1 VWENK
6 SLIICCAGG
15 RLPKF
20 EIFCVIT
27 CGLTTHKI
35 SIAAPAEGP
44 FIHYNKE
51 NYVEGRLEGWGDI
64 FRDLVRSKLVIMPM
78 SAFSGQRK
86 CHRGKESPNFLRIVY
101 VVLLRPIISHLKD
114 KSLEPIISLQRDS
127 SLSKCSKKTL

>member
-1 VWENK
+1 
-6 SLIICCAGG
+6 LCAGG

-78 SAFSGQRK
+78 SAFSGQENVTK
-86 CHRGKESPNFLRIVY
+86 FSTDCLRG
-101 VVLLRPIISHLKD
+101 VVAANNIT
-114 KSLEPIISLQRDS
+114 LEG
-127 SLSKCSKKTL
+127 

>member
-1 VWENK
+1 
-6 SLIICCAGG
+6 LCAGG

-44 FIHYNKE
+44 FIHYNKG

-78 SAFSGQRK
+78 SAFSGQENVTK
-86 CHRGKESPNFLRIVY
+86 AKFSTDCLRG
-101 VVLLRPIISHLKD
+101 VVAANNIT
-114 KSLEPIISLQRDS
+114 LEG
-127 SLSKCSKKTL
+127 

>member
-1 VWENK
+1 M
-6 SLIICCAGG
+6 CAGG

-78 SAFSGQRK
+78 SAFSGNV
-86 CHRGKESPNFLRIVY
+86 HRGKKSPSFFCLQIVFTRD
-101 VVLLRPIISHLKD
+101 VVAA
-114 KSLEPIISLQRDS
+114 
-127 SLSKCSKKTL
+127 KKKIFNITL

>member
-1 VWENK
+1 M
-6 SLIICCAGG
+6 CAGG

-51 NYVEGRLEGWGDI
+51 NYVAGRLEGWGDI
-64 FRDLVRSKLVIMPM
+64 FRDLVRSKLAIMPM
-78 SAFSGQRK
+78 SAFSGQENVTEQRVTK
-86 CHRGKESPNFLRIVY
+86 FSTDCLRG
-101 VVLLRPIISHLKD
+101 VVAANNIT
-114 KSLEPIISLQRDS
+114 LEG
-127 SLSKCSKKTL
+127 